1 MCVSSQLTRLNQNK
15 AQPSNLFIVF
25 KFKCDPTRQKQS
37 HIANILYELNI
48 PVLRQSSASS
58 W

>member
-1 MCVSSQLTRLNQNK
+1 MCARVDQNK
-15 AQPSNLFIVF
+15 AQPSNLLIVF

-37 HIANILYELNI
+37 HITNILYELNI